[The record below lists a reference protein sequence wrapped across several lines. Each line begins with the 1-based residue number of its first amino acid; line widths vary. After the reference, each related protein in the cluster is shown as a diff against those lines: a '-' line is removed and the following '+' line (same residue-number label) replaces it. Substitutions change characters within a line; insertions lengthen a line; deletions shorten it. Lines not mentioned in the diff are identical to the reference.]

1 MLFTSAPFWRGFWR
15 YIMFVDTAKIRV
27 KAGKGGNGAVSF
39 HQEKFVNAGGPDG
52 GDGGRGGNVV
62 FVGDTNVSSLIDFKY
77 KKNYVAE
84 DGKPGFAKRCT
95 GKSAP
100 DLIIKVPVGTLVKDA
115 ETGRIVADV
124 SDKEPHIVARGGKGG
139 WGNSHFATPTRQIP
153 RFAKPGYPG
162 EELELTL
169 ELKLFADVGLV
180 GFPNVGKSTLISVV
194 SAAKPEIANYPFT
207 TLTPVLGVVRV
218 DEGSSFVMADIPG
231 LIEGAAEGVGLG
243 HDFLRHVER
252 CRLIL
257 HVIDIAA
264 LEDRDPIED
273 YKKINAEL
281 EKFSPELRARPQ
293 IVALNKADAAIE
305 EMIDEFNAFAKE
317 QGFETYLISAATG
330 EGVPEL
336 MHAVER
342 ELAKLPPVLRYE
354 AEAPVRE
361 EITTKQEF
369 TVTVED
375 GVYVVEAPW
384 LAHALG
390 FVDLDDY
397 ESLQYF
403 QRVLRLSGII
413 DKLEEMGINEG
424 DTVSI
429 LDIEFEYMR

>member
-1 MLFTSAPFWRGFWR
+1 
-15 YIMFVDTAKIRV
+15 MFVDTAKIRI
-27 KAGKGGNGAVSF
+27 KAGNGGNGAVSF
-39 HQEKFVNAGGPDG
+39 HREKFVNAGGPDG
-52 GDGGRGGNVV
+52 GDGGRGGNIV
-62 FVGDTNVSSLIDFKY
+62 FVGDTNISSLIDFKY
-77 KKNYVAE
+77 KKRYTAE
-84 DGKPGFAKRCT
+84 DGKPGAAKRCS

-100 DLIIKVPVGTLVKDA
+100 DLVIKVPVGTLIREA
-115 ETGRIVADV
+115 ETGRVLADI
-124 SDKEPHIVARGGKGG
+124 SDKEPHVVARGGKGG
-139 WGNSHFATPTRQIP
+139 WGNTHFATPTRQIP
-153 RFAKPGYPG
+153 KFAKPGYPG
-162 EELELTL
+162 EEMEVTL
-169 ELKLFADVGLV
+169 ELKLLADVGLV

-194 SAAKPEIANYPFT
+194 SAAKPEIASYPFT

-218 DEGSSFVMADIPG
+218 EEGSSFVMADIPG
-231 LIEGAAEGVGLG
+231 LSEGAAEGVGLG

-257 HVIDIAA
+257 HIVDISAM
-264 LEDRDPIED
+264 EDRDPIDD
-273 YKKINAEL
+273 YKKINSEL
-281 EKFSPELRARPQ
+281 EKFDPELAKRPQ
-293 IVALNKADAAIE
+293 IVALNKSDAAIE

-330 EGVPEL
+330 EGVKEL
-336 MHAVER
+336 MSAVET
-342 ELAKLPPVLRYE
+342 ELAKLPPVIRYE

-361 EITTKQEF
+361 EITSKQEF
-369 TVTVED
+369 EIHMED
-375 GVYVVEAPW
+375 GVYIVEAPW

-429 LDIEFEYMR
+429 LNIEFDYMR